1 MTGCWPTAQRRGAL
15 TAHTCPHYRPTR
27 TLCQM
32 PDITRRRQGEMV
44 RKAFEIL
51 LAHPEGLPAKDV
63 LARTANGL
71 TLTPFEA
78 ADYPN
83 RPGVRRF
90 EKIVRFST
98 IAPVKA
104 GWLTKTKGTWTVTED
119 GRTAYAAHPDPAD
132 FMRAAATLYREWKRA
147 RPTEATDG
155 ASADIS
161 EDEEEKIAATSTL
174 EEAEEAAWAD
184 ISDHLRG
191 LSPYEFQDLVAALI
205 EAMGYHVAWVA
216 PPGPDRG
223 IDIIAGLDP
232 LGIKD
237 PRIKVQVK
245 HRPDTKT
252 PPDQLRSFMAVL
264 SDKDVG
270 IFVASGGFTRDAAS
284 EARTQENRR
293 ITLIDLERLVEL
305 WIEHYGVIDD
315 VRRQMLPL
323 RPVHYLNVT
332 K

>member
-1 MTGCWPTAQRRGAL
+1 
-15 TAHTCPHYRPTR
+15 
-27 TLCQM
+27 
-32 PDITRRRQGEMV
+32 MV
-44 RKAFEIL
+44 RKVFEIL
-51 LAHPEGLPAKDV
+51 LAHPEGLPAKDA
-63 LARTANGL
+63 LALTAKAL

-90 EKIVRFST
+90 EKILRFST
-98 IAPVKA
+98 IPFVKA
-104 GWLTKTKGTWTVTED
+104 GWLTKTKGMWAVTDE
-119 GRTAYAAHPDPAD
+119 GKAAYADHPDPAE
-132 FMRAAATLYREWKRA
+132 FMRAAVTRYRQWKRT
-147 RPTEATDG
+147 RSSQVPEVVSGDVV
-155 ASADIS
+155 
-161 EDEEEKIAATSTL
+161 EDEEKIAATSTL
-174 EEAEEAAWAD
+174 EEAEEAAWTD
-184 ISDHLRG
+184 ISNHLRA

-205 EAMGYHVAWVA
+205 QAMGYHVAWVA

-223 IDIIAGLDP
+223 IDIIASLDP

-245 HRPDTKT
+245 HRPDAKT

-270 IFVASGGFTRDAAS
+270 IFVASGGFTRDAES

-305 WIEHYGVIDD
+305 WIEHY
-315 VRRQMLPL
+315 RQIPDAQRQLLPL
-323 RPVHYLNVT
+323 RPIHYLNVVS
-332 K
+332 

>member
-1 MTGCWPTAQRRGAL
+1 
-15 TAHTCPHYRPTR
+15 
-27 TLCQM
+27 M

-44 RKAFEIL
+44 RKVFEIL
-51 LAHPEGLPAKDV
+51 LAHPEGLAAKDV
-63 LARTANGL
+63 LTATPDGL
-71 TLTPFEA
+71 TLTPFEV

-98 IAPVKA
+98 IPFVKA
-104 GWLTKTKGTWTVTED
+104 GWLTKTKGTWAITED

-132 FMRAAATLYREWKRA
+132 FMRAAVTLYREWKQA
-147 RPTEATDG
+147 RPSEVTDPV
-155 ASADIS
+155 SAEIS
-161 EDEEEKIAATSTL
+161 HDEEEEIAATSTL

-184 ISDHLRG
+184 ISDHVRG

-205 EAMGYHVAWVA
+205 EAMGYHVSWVA

-305 WIEHYGVIDD
+305 WIEHYRAIDD
-315 VRRQMLPL
+315 ARRQLLPL
-323 RPVHYLNVT
+323 RPVHYLNVAT
-332 K
+332 